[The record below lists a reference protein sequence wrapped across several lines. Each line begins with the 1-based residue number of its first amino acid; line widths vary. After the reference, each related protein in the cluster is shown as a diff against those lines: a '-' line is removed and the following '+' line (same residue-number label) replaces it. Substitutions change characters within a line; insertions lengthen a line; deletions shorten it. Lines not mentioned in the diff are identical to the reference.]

1 MFDASVVGASVLI
14 LLMFAVA
21 IVAAAG
27 IGRLLAAQTATERM
41 QSISTLNSVM
51 GATTRRLD
59 REETMG
65 LILERTC
72 RELQAQSGSLHLP
85 NTDPVSRPSSFVT
98 GRSVLGGA
106 GGLHLVHA
114 LGVTDLARLA
124 NIPVADPLLTQM
136 RNNRSAAHMAHVT
149 EDTNWAALGNGNGK
163 TTIAAVL
170 IGSAHAGESVLA
182 LAWPRRVQAASV
194 ANTLQAIARY
204 TGQVLAEFDSLEKRA
219 RDFESLSESMQH
231 HEMLVSTVAH
241 DMGNHMSTLSGLLG
255 LRLMDLEAAAD
266 KQMFGEMQ
274 GHLNVID
281 ALRIDLVAPGRE
293 VAPEPVSIESL
304 VELVPSMMAR
314 RVRPRQLTFELDV
327 PTGLPRVWGE
337 RIGLMRVLD
346 NLLVNAVKYNRNSG
360 KVWLRIRLHDRE
372 MEFQVGDTGPGIA
385 AQKLAQL
392 FEFGYR
398 VDGAG
403 QVKGHGFG
411 LWSCEQIIA
420 AHGGR
425 IWAESETDVGS
436 RFFFTV
442 PLVPN

>member
-1 MFDASVVGASVLI
+1 MSDASVAGASVLI

-27 IGRLLAAQTATERM
+27 IGRLHAEQAATERM

-59 REETMG
+59 RDETMG
-65 LILERTC
+65 LILGRTC

-85 NTDPVSRPSSFVT
+85 N
-98 GRSVLGGA
+98 GA

-124 NIPVADPLLTQM
+124 NIPVDDPLLTQM
-136 RNNRSAAHMAHVT
+136 RNNRGAAHMAHVAG
-149 EDTNWAALGNGNGK
+149 DTNWAALGNGNEE

-170 IGSAHAGESVLA
+170 TGSAHTGESVLA
-182 LAWPRRVQAASV
+182 LAWPRRVQAAS
-194 ANTLQAIARY
+194 AAETLQAIARY
-204 TGQVLAEFDSLEKRA
+204 TRQVLAEFETLAGRA
-219 RDFESLSESMQH
+219 RDFESLSASLQRQ
-231 HEMLVSTVAH
+231 EMLVSTVAH
-241 DMGNHMSTLSGLLG
+241 DMGNHLSTLSGLLG
-255 LRLMDLEAAAD
+255 LRLMDLEDEAGDTGSVLGAPD

-293 VAPEPVSIESL
+293 VEPESVSIVSL
-304 VELVPSMMAR
+304 IELVPSMMAR
-314 RVRPRQLTFELDV
+314 RVRPRQLTFELEV
-327 PTGLPRVWGE
+327 PAALPPVWGE

-346 NLLVNAVKYNRNSG
+346 NLLVNAVKYNRSGG
-360 KVWLRIRLHDRE
+360 KVWLRIRLCDRE
-372 MEFQVGDTGPGIA
+372 MEFEVGDSGPGIA
-385 AQKLAQL
+385 AQKLAHL

-403 QVKGHGFG
+403 QIKGHGIG
-411 LWSCEQIIA
+411 LWSCEQIIT
-420 AHGGR
+420 AHDGR